1 VSKDFDSDLVRKL
14 ANLLHETGLEELE
27 YATNEWKIRVARPS
41 SVAVTSGQA
50 PRPLPDP
57 ITPNDFSNE
66 DKTSYNDPNILKS
79 PMVGTAYLTPDPD
92 SPPFVDIG
100 DHVKKGDTVMI
111 IEAMKVMNPISAHK
125 SGRLKEVL
133 VNGHEPVEFEQSL
146 MVIE

>member
-1 VSKDFDSDLVRKL
+1 MSKDFDSDLVRKL

-66 DKTSYNDPNILKS
+66 DKKYSSIFENVFT
-79 PMVGTAYLTPDPD
+79 
-92 SPPFVDIG
+92 
-100 DHVKKGDTVMI
+100 KKIFG
-111 IEAMKVMNPISAHK
+111 
-125 SGRLKEVL
+125 VL
-133 VNGHEPVEFEQSL
+133 MANN
-146 MVIE
+146 